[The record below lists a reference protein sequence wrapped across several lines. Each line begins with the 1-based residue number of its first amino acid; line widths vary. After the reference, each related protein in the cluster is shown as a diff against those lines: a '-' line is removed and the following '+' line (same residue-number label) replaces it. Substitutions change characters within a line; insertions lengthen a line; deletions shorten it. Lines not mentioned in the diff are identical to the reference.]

1 MRNTAAGS
9 PGCLYP
15 SRRGSE
21 VTAMAAALL
30 FAAAVGAGTLLI
42 RRLARRAA
50 RRLDTNRPS
59 CYNDQQKL

>member
-1 MRNTAAGS
+1 MRNTAACARS
-9 PGCLYP
+9 CLYP
-15 SRRGSE
+15 SRQESE
-21 VTAMAAALL
+21 VSAMDAALL